1 MVMVGRLGV
10 EMVGTVE
17 VASVKVPGVTGSVV
31 EKGGKQLEM
40 LGKQLEMLGKQLEML
55 GKQLEMLS
63 KQQEMLSK
71 QQEMGKQ
78 QVGRAHPCQS
88 SSSSRAIPCGRQRW
102 AMANGW
108 TWTRRGRSHF
118 SKRCARV
125 SA

>member
-1 MVMVGRLGV
+1 MVMVGRPGV

-63 KQQEMLSK
+63 KQQEM
-71 QQEMGKQ
+71 GKQ
-78 QVGRAHPCQS
+78 QVRRAHPCQS
-88 SSSSRAIPCGRQRW
+88 SSNSRARTCGRQLW

-108 TWTRRGRSHF
+108 TWTRRGRSRF

>member
-17 VASVKVPGVTGSVV
+17 VASVKVLGVAGSVV
-31 EKGGKQLEM
+31 EM
-40 LGKQLEMLGKQLEML
+40 LGKQLEMLGKQL
-55 GKQLEMLS
+55 
-63 KQQEMLSK
+63 EMLSK

-88 SSSSRAIPCGRQRW
+88 SSNSRARTCGRQLW
-102 AMANGW
+102 AMADGR
-108 TWTRRGRSHF
+108 TWTRRGRSRF
-118 SKRCARV
+118 SKRCATV

>member
-1 MVMVGRLGV
+1 MVRVGRLGV
-10 EMVGTVE
+10 EMIGTVE
-17 VASVKVPGVTGSVV
+17 VASVKVLGVAGSVV
-31 EKGGKQLEM
+31 
-40 LGKQLEMLGKQLEML
+40 EMLGKQLEML

-88 SSSSRAIPCGRQRW
+88 SSNSRARTCGRQLW
-102 AMANGW
+102 AMADGR
-108 TWTRRGRSHF
+108 TWTRRGRSRF
-118 SKRCARV
+118 SKRCATV